1 MRKSL
6 YLAAGVS
13 VALVALSATLPA
25 DANGARHS
33 RAPAAKGI
41 APTYPVVAD
50 GLNNPRQLNFSK
62 SGKLYVTE
70 AGTGGTD
77 DCTIGGEGEEV
88 CWGPSGSVTVVANG
102 HQRRVVKGLPS
113 YANSAATTT
122 PGGSALGPADV
133 VPYGKGKLA
142 ISLGFGLDPAL
153 RDGLA
158 KPGGQFGKVLKY
170 DLGSKSRGT
179 LGDLAAFEG
188 KHNPIH
194 DPNTDPTG
202 LFKWGRSWYA
212 TDSGG
217 NDLVKIRK
225 GKVSLVKAFR
235 DEPVTGGKAQAVPTD
250 VAVGPDG
257 ALYVSELTGFPF
269 EKGAAKIYRIK
280 PGHKPTVYANHLTN
294 VTSIAFGKDGKLY
307 AVQIAN
313 DGLASMS
320 SVTDGSLWR
329 VASKKSGKKHKNISG
344 PLFAPYGVAIKG
356 HRAFVSIGAVAP
368 GGGAVIRIPLAR

>member
-13 VALVALSATLPA
+13 VAMVALTATLPA
-25 DANGARHS
+25 DARGTHQAHGAG
-33 RAPAAKGI
+33 AKGSLFPI
-41 APTYPVVAD
+41 VANN
-50 GLNNPRQLNFSK
+50 LNNPRQLNFSK
-62 SGKLYVTE
+62 SGKLYVAE
-70 AGTGGTD
+70 AGTGGPNN
-77 DCTIGGEGEEV
+77 CVVGGEGGNV
-88 CWGPSGSVTVVANG
+88 CWGATGSVTVIANG
-102 HQRRVVKGLPS
+102 HQRRVITGLPS
-113 YANSAATTT
+113 YGDETT
-122 PGGSALGPADV
+122 GASALGPADV

-142 ISLGFGLDPAL
+142 VSIGFGLDPAQ
-153 RDGLA
+153 RDALA
-158 KPGGQFGKVLKY
+158 RPGNRFGQVVKY
-170 DLGSKSRGT
+170 DLGSKNLAK

-212 TDSGG
+212 TDSGA
-217 NDLVKIRK
+217 NDLLKIRK
-225 GKVSLVKAFR
+225 GKVSLVKIFR

-257 ALYVSELTGFPF
+257 ALYVCELTGFPF

-313 DGLASMS
+313 DGLQSGP
-320 SVTDGSLWR
+320 TGSLWR
-329 VASKKSGKKHKNISG
+329 VASKKSGKKHKNLSG
-344 PLFAPYGVAIKG
+344 DLFAPYGVAIKG
-356 HRAFVSIGAVAP
+356 NRAFVSIGAVAP
-368 GGGAVIRIPLAR
+368 GGGAVIRIPIG